1 MARPSPRLIGAFV
14 AVGVAAWA
22 AAFVVDQV
30 LARALA
36 LPEGAT
42 LVQPGDLALAEA
54 DPAEG
59 DDPTPAAPT
68 RVTDGGTGGR
78 KPTRDS
84 LVNVIVKR
92 SIFDSSKVGASADGT
107 PANDGPEAKSDLD
120 ATLLATVV
128 ADPPEYSSAL
138 IARKSGGDTKG
149 YGIGDDLWGEGTVVG
164 IEPKRVII
172 ERTDGSREFIAMGGE
187 AQVKKSTTR
196 SLREGEG
203 EGEEGVE
210 QTGENK
216 FVVDA
221 ALVEEALKDPE
232 KLASQVRV
240 APHKDENGQIDGYR
254 MSGIRRNSLF
264 KKLGIKNGDVVHAVN
279 GQPLTSMQ
287 TAMTAYESLQNDKNF
302 SFEITR
308 RNQRQTFEYEIR

>member
-42 LVQPGDLALAEA
+42 LIAPGDAALAVAPDGGEA
-54 DPAEG
+54 DPDA
-59 DDPTPAAPT
+59 TTTTART
-68 RVTDGGTGGR
+68 SVTSGR
-78 KPTRDS
+78 RPTRDA
-84 LVNVIVKR
+84 LIGPIVKR
-92 SIFDSSKVGASADGT
+92 SIFDSTKVGASADGT

-138 IARKSGGDTKG
+138 IARKGGDDAKG

-172 ERTDGSREFIAMGGE
+172 ERSDGSREFIAMGGE

-264 KKLGIKNGDVVHAVN
+264 KKLGIKNGDVVHSVN

-287 TAMTAYESLQNDKNF
+287 SAMSAYESLQNDKNF